1 MSTGQT
7 SSITPWTIDAEMA
20 VREKIRLIELAS
32 KEAREA
38 AALRILSAR
47 ASRWAEVDYVSEGGH
62 GPKLEAEAEEEEA
75 QRLTEEA
82 EQHQR
87 VSAAAA
93 AAAHNQPPTTA
104 AKAEAAE
111 RARQK
116 TH

>member
-20 VREKIRLIELAS
+20 VREKIRLVGLAAEGARAAAVFRIEAARARE
-32 KEAREA
+32 EARLAWE
-38 AALRILSAR
+38 
-47 ASRWAEVDYVSEGGH
+47 WEGG
-62 GPKLEAEAEEEEA
+62 ANSATAWEEQEA
-75 QRLTEEA
+75 QRLTEVA
-82 EQHQR
+82 TQHNHAH
-87 VSAAAA
+87 VVAA

>member
-20 VREKIRLIELAS
+20 VREKIRLVGLAS
-32 KEAREA
+32 KEAHEA
-38 AALRILSAR
+38 AVLRIHSAR
-47 ASRWAEVDYVSEGGH
+47 AQMWADWLAEH
-62 GPKLEAEAEEEEA
+62 GPAAATARAEKEQEA

-82 EQHQR
+82 TQHNHAH
-87 VSAAAA
+87 VVAA